1 MMQLNQF
8 TDTTALN
15 QDFAQRLV
23 TILQQ
28 AINERGAAYL
38 VVSGGKTPQALFNTL
53 SQTDLAWDKVTVL
66 LADDRWLDDS
76 QQDSNERLVKATLLQ
91 NKASA
96 AQFISLYANT
106 SSAFDGAAQV
116 LPRVAALPAF
126 DAVILGMGEDGH
138 TASLFPCSE
147 QIRAGLAED
156 APAVL
161 AVQPATAPYQRMS
174 LSLPRLLN
182 SRHIFL
188 HLVGANKLTVLEK
201 AMADSDVYAM
211 PIRAFLQH
219 PVAEVTVMYTAN

>member
-1 MMQLNQF
+1 MQLNQF
-8 TDTTALN
+8 NDSPALN
-15 QDFAQRLV
+15 QDFAQRL
-23 TILQQ
+23 TAILQQ
-28 AINERGAAYL
+28 AISERDAAYL

-106 SSAFDGAAQV
+106 ASAFDGAAQV

-219 PVAEVTVMYTAN
+219 PVAQVTVMYTAN

>member
-1 MMQLNQF
+1 MKQLNQF

-28 AINERGAAYL
+28 AISERGAAYL

-91 NKASA
+91 YKASA

-106 SSAFDGAAQV
+106 ASAFDGAAQV

>member
-8 TDTTALN
+8 TDTATLN
-15 QDFAQRLV
+15 QDFARRLV

-28 AINERGAAYL
+28 AISERGAAYL

-96 AQFISLYANT
+96 ARFISLYANT
-106 SSAFDGAAQV
+106 ASAFDGAAQV

-219 PVAEVTVMYTAN
+219 PVAKVTVMYTAN

>member
-91 NKASA
+91 YKASA
-96 AQFISLYANT
+96 AQFISLYANAA
-106 SSAFDGAAQV
+106 SAFDGAAQV

-138 TASLFPCSE
+138 TASLFPCSD

-219 PVAEVTVMYTAN
+219 PVAKVTVMYTAN